1 MKDYGLYL
9 HIPFCKSKCKYCG
22 FYSTLHNEETEYAY
36 INAILR
42 EIKTYK
48 GLSIDTIYIGGGTPS
63 TLKLQNM
70 KVLLEALYEN
80 FVPNIKEFTV
90 EINPESV
97 TEDMLKLLKDYGVD
111 RISLGIQS
119 LFDNVLCLLGRVH
132 SSFRAR
138 RAIELILNY
147 GLELNCD
154 IIYDIPTVN
163 HDFTLKTLEILT
175 DYPIKHISA
184 YNYSFDTDFL
194 SEYKDTDAETFF
206 NDVVDFLYSRGF
218 FQYEI
223 SNFARNGKGSKH
235 NTKYWK
241 MQDYIGFGISAHSMM
256 NGENA
261 RMRWCNKGTV
271 EEYIKE
277 QYIIEKY
284 EVPIAECFI
293 EDVVFGIRMVDGVNI
308 ESLKSK
314 YGGEVVEE
322 FMKKIVFLKDENFI
336 CYERGCLCLTRKGQ
350 LYLDSV
356 QQYFWDLF
364 YS

>member
-1 MKDYGLYL
+1 MKYYGLYF
-9 HIPFCKSKCKYCG
+9 HIPFCKSKCRYCG
-22 FYSTLHNEETEYAY
+22 FYSILNNEETESAY

-42 EIKTYK
+42 EMKIYK
-48 GLSIDTIYIGGGTPS
+48 GLGIDTIYIGGGTPS

-70 KVLLEALYEN
+70 NLLLDALYKT
-80 FVPNIKEFTV
+80 FDPDLKEFTV
-90 EINPESV
+90 EMNPESV
-97 TEDMLKLLKDYGVD
+97 TEDMLKLLKDFSVN

-119 LFDNVLCLLGRVH
+119 LFDNVLCLLGRLH
-132 SSFRAR
+132 SSSQAR
-138 RAIELILNY
+138 RTIELILNY

-154 IIYDIPTVN
+154 IIYDIPTVS
-163 HDFTLKTLEILT
+163 HDLTLKTLEILT
-175 DYPIKHISA
+175 NYPIKHISA

-194 SEYKDTDAETFF
+194 SEFKDNDAETFF
-206 NDVVDFLYSRGF
+206 NDVIDFLYSKGF

-223 SNFARNGKGSKH
+223 SNFAKDGKVSIH
-235 NTKYWK
+235 NIKYWR
-241 MQDYIGFGISAHSMM
+241 MQDYIGLGISSHSMA
-256 NGENA
+256 NGENS
-261 RMRWCNKGTV
+261 RTRWSNKGTV

-284 EVPIAECFI
+284 EIPFKECFI

-308 ESLKSK
+308 ESLSNK
-314 YGGEVVEE
+314 YGSEMVED
-322 FMKKIVFLKDENFI
+322 FKGKIAFLEYENFI

-356 QQYFWDLF
+356 QQCFWDLF